1 MADMEIVGR
10 GDGVEEYPSR
20 DLHHQ
25 TSGCSAPQQEP
36 QPMPAAPHHTRQQGA
51 YYATLLTLFLV
62 FFFFIHCYLETL
74 QHLWSY
80 RV

>member
-25 TSGCSAPQQEP
+25 TSGCSAPQQET
-36 QPMPAAPHHTRQQGA
+36 QSMPTGTLHTRQGSSNGVISII
-51 YYATLLTLFLV
+51 F
-62 FFFFIHCYLETL
+62 
-74 QHLWSY
+74 
-80 RV
+80 